1 MIHHCPL
8 LTHTKYIF
16 SPFWRKLQDI
26 SCVGWCCRIELNLL
40 FIVSWSFWLLYN
52 FFFFPFI
59 NSIRKLKISQKL
71 YFRAI
76 INLQNFKYW
85 NKTPFNQGLSIQDKT
100 SKRTYICLLKR
111 WQILFMSKSYQF
123 KTWILQMTMQTLQI
137 PLNKYPL
144 LKYVS
149 ASNFWFGHF
158 TSKSSLVLLYC
169 LDLIKIQRR
178 VQSTSSTIL
187 FWTVCCFH
195 SQFVGGNFLTLMV
208 DIRKR
213 VRYFIFLYQ

>member
-1 MIHHCPL
+1 
-8 LTHTKYIF
+8 
-16 SPFWRKLQDI
+16 
-26 SCVGWCCRIELNLL
+26 
-40 FIVSWSFWLLYN
+40 VSWSFWLLYN

-169 LDLIKIQRR
+169 LDLIKFRKEFSLPRQLFCFE
-178 VQSTSSTIL
+178 QSVVFIL
-187 FWTVCCFH
+187 NSWVETFWRSWSILGNTLDIPSFFLNRSLHTTYLISMYLGFTLCTTKFNVV
-195 SQFVGGNFLTLMV
+195 FVLPSL
-208 DIRKR
+208 
-213 VRYFIFLYQ
+213 